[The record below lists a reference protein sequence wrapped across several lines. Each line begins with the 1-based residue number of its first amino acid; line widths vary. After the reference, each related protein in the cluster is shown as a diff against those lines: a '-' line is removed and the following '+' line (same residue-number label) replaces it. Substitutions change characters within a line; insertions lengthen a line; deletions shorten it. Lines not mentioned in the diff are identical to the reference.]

1 MPRRRNPLPV
11 EPVREEPLPVPGQ
24 QHAAPSP
31 STHPETLLHFLGLLG
46 LVAVA
51 LTVPSILSPFAL
63 LAGAIFL
70 LFPYREHPF
79 VRRSL
84 ILAALLVALWAFNT
98 LFSVLVPFL
107 FAYLLAYIFDPVV
120 TRLASRG
127 VPRWAGSA
135 GVVLVFVGCIAAVVI
150 FVLPLAVVQFE
161 GILTGVR
168 MVLNQAGSWLQSGT
182 TVAML
187 AQLGIQPES
196 VQQLVEQQLV
206 PRIEGILTGLVDG
219 MLGLV
224 SGITAIAMHIINAVI
239 IPFVVFYLLKDFPSI
254 SARFY
259 QAFPAAHQERART
272 FMGRIDG
279 VLGAYFRGAALVA
292 IIQGTIAAV
301 ALSVIGV
308 NYALVLGVMTAVL
321 NFIPYVGLI
330 ISLVVASMVALFSG
344 DPVVTKVIGVV
355 VLYVSQK
362 LLEATVLGPKII
374 GPQVGLHPVVLILCL
389 MVFGFF
395 LGFVGLLIAVPATA
409 LLLLAWDSVERK
421 RVA

>member
-11 EPVREEPLPVPGQ
+11 EPVHEEPPPITDYQ
-24 QHAAPSP
+24 PATP
-31 STHPETLLHFLGLLG
+31 STPVRPEGLLHLLGLLG

-51 LTVPSILSPFAL
+51 LTVPSILSPFTL

-70 LFPYREHPF
+70 LFPYRGHPF

-84 ILAALLVALWAFNT
+84 VLAALLVALWAFNT

-107 FAYLLAYIFDPVV
+107 FAYLLAYIFDPMV
-120 TRLASRG
+120 TRLAARG

-135 GVVLVFVGCIAAVVI
+135 GVVLIFVGCIAAVVI

-161 GILTGVR
+161 GILIGVR
-168 MVLNQAGSWLQSGT
+168 TLLNQAGSWVQSGT
-182 TVAML
+182 IVAML
-187 AQLGIQPES
+187 GRFGVQADSI
-196 VQQLVEQQLV
+196 QQLVEQQLV
-206 PRIEGILTGLVDG
+206 PRIEGILTGLVEG

-224 SGITAIAMHIINAVI
+224 SGITSVALHIINAII
-239 IPFVVFYLLKDFPSI
+239 IPFIVFYLLKDFPSI

-259 QAFPAAHQERART
+259 QTFPAAHQERARKL
-272 FMGRIDG
+272 MGRIDG
-279 VLGAYFRGAALVA
+279 VLGAYFRGASLVA
-292 IIQGTIAAV
+292 LIQGVIAAV
-301 ALSVIGV
+301 VLSVIGV

-321 NFIPYVGLI
+321 NFIPYVGLM

-344 DPVVTKVIGVV
+344 EPVVTKVIGVA
-355 VLYVSQK
+355 VLYISQK

-409 LLLLAWDSVERK
+409 LLLLAWESVERK